1 MGITMAFPR
10 GWVIENQRDRILA
23 YTKNHESIMQI
34 AVEPRPENKAPREFL
49 IQKLARGNSLAGG
62 TPVTINDMEGYSVLT
77 RSGSP
82 LDNGSG
88 PIRYIVLYRGGSA
101 FIFAGASRSARDGRP
116 EADGIFRSVAETM
129 RSLKSAEFPLTE
141 PYRLKILRATET
153 TRLAE
158 HAQNI
163 PAEKY
168 HREELELINGVY
180 PNKALPVGEYVKV
193 VE

>member
-1 MGITMAFPR
+1 
-10 GWVIENQRDRILA
+10 
-23 YTKNHESIMQI
+23 MQI
-34 AVEPRPENKAPREFL
+34 AVEPKPENKSPREFL
-49 IQKLARGNSLAGG
+49 IQKLGRGNSLAGG
-62 TPVTINDMEGYSVLT
+62 TPVTINDMDGYAVLT

-82 LDNGSG
+82 LDNGAG

-101 FIFAGASRSARDGRP
+101 FIFAGASRSARDGKP

-158 HAQNI
+158 YA
-163 PAEKY
+163 AE
-168 HREELELINGVY
+168 HPGREVPQGRARADQRRLSEQGV
-180 PNKALPVGEYVKV
+180 ARRRVHQGCRIVRC
-193 VE
+193 